1 MRIVKP
7 ILIAALSVALA
18 AFAVDCGEA
27 STSPDEAMPCCDTLP
42 CSSHGASVECCQTM
56 PPTRAPY
63 VLPASAQGVAS
74 STAAVAVLPANCD
87 SHELGSS
94 ARVLAEHDPAPR
106 GYSSTATAPLRI

>member
-7 ILIAALSVALA
+7 ILIVALNVALA

-27 STSPDEAMPCCDTLP
+27 SASPEETMPCCDTMP
-42 CSSHGASVECCQTM
+42 CSSHGASLECCQSM
-56 PPTRAPY
+56 PPMRAPF

-74 STAAVAVLPANCD
+74 STAAVAVLSANCD
-87 SHELGSS
+87 SHELGPS
-94 ARVLAEHDPAPR
+94 ARVIAAHDHAPP